1 MRTYSPNTLSA
12 EPNLATWRIESE
24 LPKVEKLRKEH
35 CAPHFRLLNSEKDE
49 PILKKFLNDN
59 DEPKLTLS
67 RIERELPRRVIP

>member
-49 PILKKFLNDN
+49 PMRRKFLSDRE
-59 DEPKLTLS
+59 EPKLTESKILK
-67 RIERELPRRVIP
+67 ELPRRVMP